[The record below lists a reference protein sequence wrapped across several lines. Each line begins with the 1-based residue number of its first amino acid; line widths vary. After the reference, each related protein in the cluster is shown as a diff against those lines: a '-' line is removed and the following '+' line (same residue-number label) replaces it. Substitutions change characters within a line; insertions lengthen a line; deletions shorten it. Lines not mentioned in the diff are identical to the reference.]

1 MRALADTNF
10 VVALLDRKDSLHRKA
25 LGLNEHLIGSSVE
38 IFYADCVINEVVS
51 VLVRRLREQ
60 RRSEEIQDLLEVINE
75 EFPPESLTWTYPGI
89 EQEWKAVIDTIRK
102 TSGKLNFHDA
112 LLARAA
118 ADLDIP
124 AIISFD
130 MNLDEL
136 TSWKRISQARD
147 IQA

>member
-1 MRALADTNF
+1 
-10 VVALLDRKDSLHRKA
+10 
-25 LGLNEHLIGSSVE
+25 
-38 IFYADCVINEVVS
+38 VVS

-60 RRSEEIQDLLEVINE
+60 RRSEEIQDLLKVINE
-75 EFPPESLTWTYPGI
+75 QFPSESLTWTYPGI
-89 EQEWKAVIDTIRK
+89 EQEWKAVIDTIRE

-130 MNLDEL
+130 INLDEL
-136 TSWKRISQARD
+136 TTWKRISQTRD
-147 IQA
+147 IQG